1 MRLAR
6 PTAAMTGILA
16 LAVMA
21 GCDDGRD
28 YPSLLP
34 TDQVLAQPALP
45 AHAGGVGTDPAAVT
59 DTLMARRAAERPQA
73 GPFPR
78 LRPRLPSIAE
88 DVLAQRMETP
98 IARHLDQTIND
109 ELRLDFTGA
118 GWRRHPEAHAQ
129 LATLRARGRPH
140 APPRAIC

>member
-59 DTLMARRAAERPQA
+59 DALMARRAALQA
-73 GPFPR
+73 QSAAGGG
-78 LRPRLPSIAE
+78 
-88 DVLAQRMETP
+88 TG
-98 IARHLDQTIND
+98 LDASD
-109 ELRLDFTGA
+109 LD
-118 GWRRHPEAHAQ
+118 RRAA
-129 LATLRARGRPH
+129 ALRARAKALSARALDACPEGQADCAA
-140 APPRAIC
+140 APAAE